1 MAIDY
6 DELFNKT
13 EIDFE
18 SLKNLKINIGIK
30 EPSRGREDNFIDHI
44 RMLEKEFDQQ
54 TLLEF
59 YSVWII
65 VKIRR
70 KLELDKTIEQF
81 FKLWKTQATFLI
93 KHLSLRWLISVCD
106 TFIDYSKESDEVA
119 YAFSTLFFM
128 NTIKLYETEKSMYY
142 QQNPQT
148 SPKFLTAKVQLFDGI
163 TAYNARGGDMV
174 KNMFNRLNNKIS
186 NQAVTA
192 QIFKEV
198 VARSNKENTVYR
210 RMSIHQQNPKHR
222 W

>member
-6 DELFNKT
+6 EKLFNKS

-18 SLKNLKINIGIK
+18 SLKNLKIDIGIK

-44 RMLEKEFDQQ
+44 KMLEKEFDQQ

-59 YSVWII
+59 YAVWII

-70 KLELDKTIEQF
+70 KLDLNNTLEQF
-81 FKLWKTQATFLI
+81 FKLWNTQATFLI
-93 KHLSLRWLISVCD
+93 KHLSARWLISVCD
-106 TFIDYSKESDEVA
+106 TFIDYSKESNEVA

-128 NTIKLYETEKSMYY
+128 NTIKLYETEKAMYN
-142 QQNPQT
+142 QQNPQYY
-148 SPKFLTAKVQLFDGI
+148 PEFLTAKVQLFDGI
-163 TAYNARGGDMV
+163 TAYNAKGGDMV
-174 KNMFNRLNNKIS
+174 KNMFNRLNNKIN
-186 NQAVTA
+186 NQIVTA
-192 QIFKEV
+192 QIFKELV
-198 VARSNKENTVYR
+198 DRSNQEDTVYR